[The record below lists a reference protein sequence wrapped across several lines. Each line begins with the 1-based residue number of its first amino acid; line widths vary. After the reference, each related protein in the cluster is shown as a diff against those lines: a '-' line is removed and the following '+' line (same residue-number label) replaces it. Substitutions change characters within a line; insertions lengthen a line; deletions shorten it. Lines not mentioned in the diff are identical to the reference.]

1 MPEIIVKI
9 AVTIGVTCVMA
20 ALAIMIALPIRKS
33 SKISFILLLIAIILG
48 AVITLPQMSFIQII
62 ETLALCADI
71 VWFVLHATA
80 PLGRI
85 LVDIWEE
92 EDKLDAKLKGNHY
105 ERHD

>member
-48 AVITLPQMSFIQII
+48 AVITLPQMYFIQII

-71 VWFVLHATA
+71 VWFV
-80 PLGRI
+80 
-85 LVDIWEE
+85 
-92 EDKLDAKLKGNHY
+92 
-105 ERHD
+105 